1 MKTPITTSVQETML
15 QLKCCV
21 LIPTYNNH
29 VTLERVI
36 NDVLNYTKNII
47 LVNDGSTDSTPEIL
61 KGFPNIEQIHLS
73 ENKGKGNA
81 LKVGFEKALELGYEY
96 AITID
101 SDGQHFSE
109 DIPTFI
115 EALQNEDTKNVL
127 YIGARN
133 MTQSDVPGKSSFGNK
148 FSNFWFWFET
158 GIKLQD
164 TQCGYRLY
172 PLKEIEKLKLRTPK
186 FEFEI

>member
-1 MKTPITTSVQETML
+1 M
-15 QLKCCV
+15 
-21 LIPTYNNH
+21 N
-29 VTLERVI
+29 
-36 NDVLNYTKNII
+36 
-47 LVNDGSTDSTPEIL
+47 GSTDSTPEIL

-115 EALQNEDTKNVL
+115 DFQIFGFGLRQVLNFKIPNVDID
-127 YIGARN
+127 YTR
-133 MTQSDVPGKSSFGNK
+133 
-148 FSNFWFWFET
+148 
-158 GIKLQD
+158 
-164 TQCGYRLY
+164 
-172 PLKEIEKLKLRTPK
+172 
-186 FEFEI
+186 